1 VTGKLQMR
9 VLMLVSSPFITD
21 PRIYNEAQTLIKA
34 GYSVTVLAWDREKN
48 AQVQQDMDG
57 IEIFRLRIP
66 VPFKYG
72 IAKVPWHALHL
83 AAWQCEAYCTA
94 LRLNKQRPF
103 SFIHCYFL
111 DTLPLGIALKRKW
124 KAPLVFDV
132 RDIYGNMLQSTLPA
146 PLARL
151 FFSLEKKLLKYVDSV
166 ITVSEIMSKYFED
179 SAGRTTT
186 IIMNCKR
193 LVSSEYQPPANS
205 KFTLL
210 YIGTLHKIRSMD
222 LLFSV
227 AAGLPDVDCIIGGI
241 GQPGY
246 ISMLQEQAR
255 KSNNISFVGRVPFA
269 EVLKITQTSDAVF
282 CMLDPGDINGKIGM
296 PNKLFE
302 AMACGRLIICTK
314 GTYSGDF
321 VEREGTGLAVDYSE
335 AALKEAIVSLRD
347 NRELRENLGRNALRA
362 AVTRYNWT
370 NEEKKLL
377 EIYAGLQ
384 DRSKGR

>member
-1 VTGKLQMR
+1 MTGKLQMR

-34 GYSVTVLAWDREKN
+34 GYGVTVLAWDREKN
-48 AQVQQDMDG
+48 AMVQQDMDG
-57 IEIFRLRIP
+57 IEIFRLRIR

-72 IAKVPWHALHL
+72 IAKVPWHAFHL
-83 AAWQCEAYCTA
+83 AAWQCEAYRTA

-111 DTLPLGIALKRKW
+111 DTLPLGSTLKRKW
-124 KAPLVFDV
+124 KASLVFDV

-151 FFSLEKKLLKYVDSV
+151 FFSLEKKLLKYVDSL

-210 YIGTLHKIRSMD
+210 YIGTLHKIRSLD

-227 AAGLPDVDCIIGGI
+227 AAGLPDVDCVIGGI

-246 ISMLQEQAR
+246 ISMLQEQAGR
-255 KSNNISFVGRVPFA
+255 SNNISFIGRVPFA

-282 CMLDPGDINGKIGM
+282 CMLDPGDINSKIGM

-302 AMACGRLIICTK
+302 AMACGRLIICTR

-335 AALKEAIVSLRD
+335 AALREAIVSLRD

-362 AVTRYNWT
+362 ALTRYNWP

-384 DRSKGR
+384 DRPKGR